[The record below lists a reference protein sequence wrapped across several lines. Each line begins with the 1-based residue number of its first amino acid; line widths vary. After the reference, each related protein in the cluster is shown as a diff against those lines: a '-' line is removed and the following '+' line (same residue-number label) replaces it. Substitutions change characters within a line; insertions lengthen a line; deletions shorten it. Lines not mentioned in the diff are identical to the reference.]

1 MIDFQIKTN
10 IKVYLTESNKSLEN
24 TDLKAFIEDLV
35 LQLLDKHQIKESDL
49 WYLKILANSYL
60 EHLELTNQ
68 VY

>member
-24 TDLKAFIEDLV
+24 TDSKAFIEDLV

-60 EHLELTNQ
+60 KHLELTNQ